1 MNLPDHAYM
10 SAPRRSL
17 SALWLATSLLATC
30 PACSSPRPAASGQAP
45 RAGASALQPVGTA
58 PTLPSASAANPTPQ
72 TASPAVAGTSGDEC
86 NKVEIAFAPRIPS
99 VFILVDRS
107 SSMFERSLWNPL
119 KDGVLAVVDALDA
132 EIRFGF
138 SAYTGAQGMQCPL
151 LTALVPFADQ
161 NYAAIKRAYD
171 MVTAPQYKGETPT
184 SLAVQEV
191 TKALLKEP
199 ADGPKYIVLVTDGEP
214 DFCDDPNPTCS
225 RDAVVAA
232 VQSAHAQG
240 IGTFILSIGGEVDTA
255 HVRDVANA
263 GAGQPV
269 EDRQMA
275 VQYQCPAS
283 MATYA
288 AASGSAPFFEPDVND
303 RAGLVS
309 ALSNAI
315 AGARSCVFDLQGRV
329 KIDLAL
335 AGEGIV
341 ELDGKRIPYAAT
353 ANEGYRMNSET
364 QLELLG
370 AACMQLKQP
379 TTQRVLI
386 DFPCKAIELL

>member
-1 MNLPDHAYM
+1 MDPLD
-10 SAPRRSL
+10 RSIPHRSQL
-17 SALWLATSLLATC
+17 TTVCLACLVVSV
-30 PACSSPRPAASGQAP
+30 ACSGPRPAPGASGHAQ
-45 RAGASALQPVGTA
+45 SAVSPPFGPAITA
-58 PTLPSASAANPTPQ
+58 PTLPGAGAANPAPQ
-72 TASPAVAGTSGDEC
+72 AMTQPTAGVSGDDC
-86 NKVEIAFAPRIPS
+86 NKVEIEFAPRVPS

-119 KDGVLAVVDALDA
+119 KEGVLAVVDALDD

-138 SAYTGAQGMQCPL
+138 SAYTGAQGMQCPE
-151 LTALVPFADQ
+151 LTSIVPFAEQ
-161 NYAAIKRAYD
+161 NYATIKRAYD
-171 MVTAPQYKGETPT
+171 AVMAPQYKGETPT

-191 TKALLKEP
+191 SKTLLKE
-199 ADGPKYIVLVTDGEP
+199 AKESPKYIVLVTDGEP

-232 VQSAHAQG
+232 VQSAYAQG
-240 IGTFILSIGGEVDTA
+240 VGTLVFSIGGQVDRA

-275 VQYQCPAS
+275 VHYQCPAS
-283 MATYA
+283 TATYA
-288 AASGSAPFFEPDVND
+288 AASGSASFFEPDVTD
-303 RAGLVS
+303 RAALVS

-329 KIDLAL
+329 KVDLAL
-335 AGEGIV
+335 AGEGVV
-341 ELDGKRIPYAAT
+341 ELDGKRIAYST
-353 ANEGYRMNSET
+353 ADGYRMNSET

-370 AACMQLKQP
+370 AACTQLKQP